1 MSGANLQRF
10 ASSGFGSTGS
20 GRSGCSWKVISRF
33 WFWFREVMT
42 YMSVGFFLLW
52 ALERPSSVRDNGQLF
67 SLKYFSFEL
76 SFSVAKEAIVN
87 ETK

>member
-20 GRSGCSWKVISRF
+20 GRSGRSWKVISRF

-42 YMSVGFFLLW
+42 YMSVGFFYCGPLNVHLLFEITGNFV
-52 ALERPSSVRDNGQLF
+52 LFIKIFLLRIKFVSS
-67 SLKYFSFEL
+67 
-76 SFSVAKEAIVN
+76 
-87 ETK
+87 

>member
-1 MSGANLQRF
+1 
-10 ASSGFGSTGS
+10 
-20 GRSGCSWKVISRF
+20 
-33 WFWFREVMT
+33 
-42 YMSVGFFLLW
+42 MSVGFFLLW